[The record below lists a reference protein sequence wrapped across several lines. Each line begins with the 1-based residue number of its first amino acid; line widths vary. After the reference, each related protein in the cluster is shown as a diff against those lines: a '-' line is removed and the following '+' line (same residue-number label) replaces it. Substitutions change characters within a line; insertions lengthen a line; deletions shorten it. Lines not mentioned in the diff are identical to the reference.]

1 MIETL
6 TGRLKWERIGGG
18 IRVVIPARM
27 SWGAVRR
34 LLIDLSVYIG
44 AFLCL
49 FLIVGCV
56 AFFRGLNFHTFLN
69 SHGMHS
75 LYLTSL
81 GCCTGLIIAR
91 TVPRLFGATIVTIS
105 PDQITVE
112 WNSRLRRDKGVFPTA
127 TLRGFRFVERSDEVP
142 LKNRLGQNEVQFVQ
156 AQSICHFGEGITRE
170 EAEALICKMVEV
182 YSFPS

>member
-1 MIETL
+1 
-6 TGRLKWERIGGG
+6 
-18 IRVVIPARM
+18 
-27 SWGAVRR
+27 
-34 LLIDLSVYIG
+34 
-44 AFLCL
+44 
-49 FLIVGCV
+49 
-56 AFFRGLNFHTFLN
+56 
-69 SHGMHS
+69 MHS

-91 TVPRLFGATIVTIS
+91 TVPRLFGATIVTLS